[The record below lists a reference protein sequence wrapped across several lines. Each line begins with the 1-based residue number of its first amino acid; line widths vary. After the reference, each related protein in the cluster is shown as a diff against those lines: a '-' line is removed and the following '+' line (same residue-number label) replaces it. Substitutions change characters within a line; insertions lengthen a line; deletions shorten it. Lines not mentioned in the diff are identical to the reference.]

1 MKPKPGT
8 IIRSKKLWVVRPK
21 SLREN
26 ILLLLYWT
34 DIGQNQLL
42 VTYSYIHKL
51 GHLSTLICKT
61 SSCSRQLQWQLMQR
75 PTNGQCSD
83 NRDGRMI
90 SLKRNMYI
98 TYDEYDQNTL
108 QEILKELIK
117 YNIKTNKYTRKYLIK
132 SYQVDI

>member
-1 MKPKPGT
+1 
-8 IIRSKKLWVVRPK
+8 
-21 SLREN
+21 
-26 ILLLLYWT
+26 
-34 DIGQNQLL
+34 
-42 VTYSYIHKL
+42 
-51 GHLSTLICKT
+51 
-61 SSCSRQLQWQLMQR
+61 
-75 PTNGQCSD
+75 
-83 NRDGRMI
+83 MI